1 MEMFEDTFTIPLH
14 KFNLNL
20 ILSHT
25 KIQNV
30 NETVI
35 MERSIKRLK
44 QKEHV
49 AEIEELQLPTDSM
62 NLETVLPM
70 IDHTEINNI
79 IIKEER
85 KQIVKNRQQQLRT
98 DEIPDLETV
107 LQVINSIHY

>member
-1 MEMFEDTFTIPLH
+1 MGQEEDEETVEEIVNFVIDQNKSTTNSKFIIRKRKIIHKTDDQETHVEMFEDTFT
-14 KFNLNL
+14 

-49 AEIEELQLPTDSM
+49 AEIEELQLPTDFM

-70 IDHTEINNI
+70 IDHTES
-79 IIKEER
+79 
-85 KQIVKNRQQQLRT
+85 L
-98 DEIPDLETV
+98 
-107 LQVINSIHY
+107 